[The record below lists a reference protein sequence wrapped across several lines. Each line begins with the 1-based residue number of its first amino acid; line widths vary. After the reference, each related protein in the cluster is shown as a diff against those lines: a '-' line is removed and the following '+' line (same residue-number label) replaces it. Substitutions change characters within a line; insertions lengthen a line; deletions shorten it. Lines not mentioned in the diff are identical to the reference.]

1 MGLEELVV
9 TGAYVSGA
17 VCIVLFTLTISW
29 LVVWKCV
36 LAKMP
41 FVQELFDL
49 KQKQSAAHDEKS
61 ISFQDRYEAYKR
73 VRQWLSGCTKVS
85 RLMAIDADMLHLC
98 LHCRSG
104 TRRGFLD
111 LGREPEEEEAS
122 G

>member
-1 MGLEELVV
+1 MELEELVV

-49 KQKQSAAHDEKS
+49 KPKKPSAHDEKS
-61 ISFQDRYEAYKR
+61 ISFQDRYQAYKR
-73 VRQWLSGCTKVS
+73 KRH
-85 RLMAIDADMLHLC
+85 A
-98 LHCRSG
+98 
-104 TRRGFLD
+104 TRI
-111 LGREPEEEEAS
+111 S
-122 G
+122 

>member
-41 FVQELFDL
+41 FIQELFDL
-49 KQKQSAAHDEKS
+49 KPKKPSAHDEKS
-61 ISFQDRYEAYKR
+61 ISFQDRYQAYKR
-73 VRQWLSGCTKVS
+73 VRRRVSSCALGPLQLKLVVGCVFFIAEAA
-85 RLMAIDADMLHLC
+85 RVED
-98 LHCRSG
+98 
-104 TRRGFLD
+104 FLTW
-111 LGREPEEEEAS
+111 
-122 G
+122 

>member
-41 FVQELFDL
+41 FIQELFDL
-49 KQKQSAAHDEKS
+49 KPKKPSAHDEKS
-61 ISFQDRYEAYKR
+61 ISFQDRYQAYKR
-73 VRQWLSGCTKVS
+73 VCPCICNYNMIST
-85 RLMAIDADMLHLC
+85 LMATDTYTC
-98 LHCRSG
+98 SHCRNG
-104 TRRGFLD
+104 TRREFR
-111 LGREPEEEEAS
+111 REPKEDAS